1 MTHTRGEA
9 EGPRPFVRR
18 RDEGEAYHAFGAL
31 ALLKATSEETGGAF
45 EMVERRGD
53 ENRVAT
59 PLHVHRSTD
68 ELWYV
73 LDGAVELFADGDL
86 LSAGP
91 GDTVFA
97 PRNVPHA
104 FRIAAD
110 DTRVL
115 LFVSPGAET
124 MFREVGTRV
133 DEATVPADGPDEDEL
148 ARLDGFVAD
157 SDVEVLGPPPFD
169 A

>member
-1 MTHTRGEA
+1 MTGTGDGD
-9 EGPRPFVRR
+9 GPRTFVRR
-18 RDEGEAYHAFGAL
+18 RDEGEAYHALGAL
-31 ALLKATSEETGGAF
+31 ALRKVTSEEAGGAF

-53 ENRVAT
+53 ENRVVT

-110 DTRVL
+110 GTRVL
-115 LFVSPGAET
+115 LFVSPGET

-133 DEATVPADGPDEDEL
+133 SEATVPADGPDEDEL
-148 ARLDGFVAD
+148 ARLDAFVAK
-157 SDVEVLGPPPFD
+157 SDVELLAPPPFD
-169 A
+169 V

>member
-1 MTHTRGEA
+1 MARTTGETD
-9 EGPRPFVRR
+9 GPRPFVRR
-18 RDEGEAYHAFGAL
+18 RDEGEAYHALGAL
-31 ALLKATSEETGGAF
+31 ALRKATSEETGGAF

-53 ENRVAT
+53 ENRVVT

-110 DTRVL
+110 GTRCL
-115 LFVSPGAET
+115 LVVSPGAET
-124 MFREVGTRV
+124 MFDEVGTRV
-133 DEATVPADGPDEDEL
+133 AEATVPVESPDEDEL
-148 ARLDGFVAD
+148 DRLDAFVAE
-157 SDVEVLGPPPFD
+157 SDVERLGPPPFD

>member
-1 MTHTRGEA
+1 
-9 EGPRPFVRR
+9 
-18 RDEGEAYHAFGAL
+18 
-31 ALLKATSEETGGAF
+31 
-45 EMVERRGD
+45 MVERRGD
-53 ENRVAT
+53 ENRVVT

-73 LDGAVELFADGDL
+73 LDGAVELFADGEL

-110 DTRVL
+110 GTRYL
-115 LFVSPGAET
+115 LVVSPGAET
-124 MFREVGTRV
+124 MFDEVGTRV
-133 DEATVPADGPDEDEL
+133 AEATVPAEGPDEDEL
-148 ARLDGFVAD
+148 DRLDAFVVE
-157 SDVEVLGPPPFD
+157 SDVERLGPPPFD

>member
-1 MTHTRGEA
+1 MTRTEDEA
-9 EGPRPFVRR
+9 DGPRPFVRR
-18 RDEGEAYHAFGAL
+18 RDEGEAYHALGAL
-31 ALLKATSEETGGAF
+31 ALRKATSEETGGAF
-45 EMVERRGD
+45 EVVERRGD
-53 ENRVAT
+53 EDRVVT

-115 LFVSPGAET
+115 LFVSPGET

-133 DEATVPADGPDEDEL
+133 AEATVPDDGPDDDEL
-148 ARLDGFVAD
+148 ARLDAFVAA
-157 SDVEVLGPPPFD
+157 SDVELLGPPPFD